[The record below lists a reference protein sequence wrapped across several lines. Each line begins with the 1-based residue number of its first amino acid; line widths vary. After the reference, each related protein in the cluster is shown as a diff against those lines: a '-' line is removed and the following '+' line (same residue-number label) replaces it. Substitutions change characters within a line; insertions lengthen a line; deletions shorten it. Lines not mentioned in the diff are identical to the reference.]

1 MRGILLSDKGLWGW
15 LPFLL
20 VSGYTLAWNGALPS
34 VRQIIRTT
42 FLEFVVFLVV
52 FVIYWFE
59 LSRGH
64 L

>member
-1 MRGILLSDKGLWGW
+1 MRGILLSDKGLRGW

-20 VSGYTLAWNGALPS
+20 VSGYTLAWNGALLS
-34 VRQIIRTT
+34 ARQIIRTT